1 MLHPET
7 LGPYRVEGV
16 IGSGGMGIVYRA
28 EAPDGRKV
36 ALKTLLPHM
45 LEEHQRGRFEREGS
59 IRVDH
64 PNVIALVDAGT
75 AENGAPYIAL
85 ELLSGRSLEE
95 RLRESTLEAAELID
109 VLRQACRGLAAVH
122 AAGIVHRDLKP
133 ANIFCCDD
141 GTVKVL
147 DFGIAQ
153 VAGGPKLTVEGTVLG
168 SVSYLSPE
176 QARGRSDID
185 PTTDVWAMGVVMYEA
200 LTGTAPFD
208 RDTPLTTILQIIQG
222 NYVRLEQRAP
232 HIPRPL
238 CEIVDRC
245 LQRSPTAR
253 YPNGAALV
261 SAMESLD
268 ALDTSRI
275 SVPTGETQFVRVSL
289 PPGEERI
296 VVVLLAR
303 GARSPQAIE
312 AAITELGGEAIPFL
326 GEGVIGLFGGTS
338 WEGDE
343 IERAVEAALR
353 CREAADSV
361 AVGSGRVRSTGSDVS
376 GAAVMA
382 AERGCQAHLDGVAL
396 DAPTARTL
404 AGRFEL
410 VNRADGLVEVT
421 ARRRDSSVAA
431 PLSSSSALGRD
442 LELARI
448 RAAVEACRAGGTPQV
463 VEVIGPLGIGK
474 SKLRAEML
482 RMLAPGVTVLT
493 GRGEPMRA
501 DVALHLWG
509 SVLARHLRAERPDAE
524 DDASRA
530 EAIDRLATETL
541 EDEHGAVVHAA
552 FLRELLGVPGAEP
565 APLLEAR
572 ADPQL
577 MSDRLRLTILDF
589 VGALARRGPLAI
601 VLEDLQW
608 ADRASIELLERLGD
622 DLAGLPV
629 LIFLTSR
636 QPVVDTEMGGLSELP
651 VDRIELSGLPRAAAR
666 ELALAAAGVDLP
678 EPVLDELA
686 QRSEGNPFFLEQMA
700 IALRE
705 QGELEEHGLADVP
718 LPTTVEAALQ
728 SRLDRL
734 PKEARELARRASV
747 LRRAFLPEEVEAL
760 GAGDAAANIEVLV
773 HREILQRTEDGL
785 AFRSPL
791 VAKVV
796 YDLLTPEMRIE
807 LHALAA
813 SYLEHA
819 RGVDPEEAAV
829 HHERAG
835 ATLSAA
841 SCYGRSAL
849 AAARRGDLETVL
861 RCSGRAFELGVPE
874 GDLHELHMAR
884 ANALRFLGRR
894 GEQEQQLEAALA
906 HAKDDV
912 ERGRAL
918 TEKISLLSW
927 LGRRAEA
934 EQVAR
939 EAVRVATSS
948 GDAEAL
954 VRALCLSAEMLILG
968 GRHDD
973 AEGPL
978 REAARAARDQRPRLR
993 ADVLERRALLADA
1006 RGDLGQALQWWEKAL
1021 EQLHASG
1028 ALRRAAAAQQNLAEC
1043 FNRLGACELAE
1054 PALREALEGCRRTG
1068 HRVHEAYAMA
1078 NLGNALA
1085 RLARVDEALDVLRD
1099 AEALARGMRDDRL
1112 LLYVRAYRATALSTA
1127 RRWQEAVDTAT
1138 ATAHDAREQGR
1149 KALEVIALSV
1159 AAIAQL
1165 ELGRTDEALASSER
1179 ALALRDELG
1188 GLDEREGEV
1197 FLARALALS
1206 AADRHEEAAA
1216 VRERGRERVREI
1228 ARRIRDDAWRER
1240 FLADVAGHRALL
1252 A

>member
-1 MLHPET
+1 M
-7 LGPYRVEGV
+7 
-16 IGSGGMGIVYRA
+16 
-28 EAPDGRKV
+28 
-36 ALKTLLPHM
+36 
-45 LEEHQRGRFEREGS
+45 
-59 IRVDH
+59 
-64 PNVIALVDAGT
+64 
-75 AENGAPYIAL
+75 
-85 ELLSGRSLEE
+85 
-95 RLRESTLEAAELID
+95 
-109 VLRQACRGLAAVH
+109 
-122 AAGIVHRDLKP
+122 
-133 ANIFCCDD
+133 FCCDD

-185 PTTDVWAMGVVMYEA
+185 PTTDVRAMGVVMYEA

-343 IERAVEAALR
+343 VERAVEAALR

-410 VNRADGLVEVT
+410 VSRADGLVEVT

-431 PLSSSSALGRD
+431 PASSSSALGRD

-448 RAAVEACRAGGTPQV
+448 RAAVEDCRAGGTPQV

-608 ADRASIELLERLGD
+608 ADRASVELLERLGD
-622 DLAGLPV
+622 DISGLPV

-651 VDRIELSGLPRAAAR
+651 VDRIELSGLPPAAAR

-700 IALRE
+700 MRCASKASSRSTGSPTCPCRPRWRRRCSPASIGCPRRRGSWPGARASSGARSCRRRWRRSAPATPPRTSRCSCTARSSSGPRTGSPSDRRSWRRSSTTCSRRRCGSSCTRSRPPTWSTRE
-705 QGELEEHGLADVP
+705 ASTRKRP
-718 LPTTVEAALQ
+718 PSTTSAPEPRCPPRAAT
-728 SRLDRL
+728 
-734 PKEARELARRASV
+734 AARRS
-747 LRRAFLPEEVEAL
+747 RR
-760 GAGDAAANIEVLV
+760 
-773 HREILQRTEDGL
+773 
-785 AFRSPL
+785 
-791 VAKVV
+791 
-796 YDLLTPEMRIE
+796 
-807 LHALAA
+807 
-813 SYLEHA
+813 
-819 RGVDPEEAAV
+819 
-829 HHERAG
+829 RAG
-835 ATLSAA
+835 ATSRRCCGAPAEPSSWACRRAICTSSTWRGRTRCASSAVAA
-841 SCYGRSAL
+841 SRSSSSRPRSRTRRTTWSGARAHREDLAAL
-849 AAARRGDLETVL
+849 VARAARRGGGGGARGGARGHLE
-861 RCSGRAFELGVPE
+861 R
-874 GDLHELHMAR
+874 
-884 ANALRFLGRR
+884 RR
-894 GEQEQQLEAALA
+894 GGARSRALS
-906 HAKDDV
+906 
-912 ERGRAL
+912 ERGDAHP
-918 TEKISLLSW
+918 
-927 LGRRAEA
+927 RRASRRRGGA
-934 EQVAR
+934 SAR
-939 EAVRVATSS
+939 GGAR
-948 GDAEAL
+948 
-954 VRALCLSAEMLILG
+954 RARPAAAAP
-968 GRHDD
+968 R
-973 AEGPL
+973 
-978 REAARAARDQRPRLR
+978 RRARAARPAR
-993 ADVLERRALLADA
+993 RRAGRSRAGAAVVGEGPRAAARQRRPAPCGGRAAEPGRVLQSAGRVRAGGARAA
-1006 RGDLGQALQWWEKAL
+1006 RGARGLPPDGAPGPRGVRDGQPGQRA
-1021 EQLHASG
+1021 G
-1028 ALRRAAAAQQNLAEC
+1028 AAGAGRRGARRAA
-1043 FNRLGACELAE
+1043 RRRGA
-1054 PALREALEGCRRTG
+1054 R
-1068 HRVHEAYAMA
+1068 
-1078 NLGNALA
+1078 
-1085 RLARVDEALDVLRD
+1085 
-1099 AEALARGMRDDRL
+1099 ARGMKDDRL

-1127 RRWQEAVDTAT
+1127 RRWQEAVDTAM

-1179 ALALRDELG
+1179 ALELRDELG

-1206 AADRHEEAAA
+1206 AAGRQEEAAA